1 MGQGHAEA
9 YDNPGTPEEQ
19 SRRSFMANAVIGLG
33 GVIGLG
39 LAIPLVTS
47 LLPGADVTAD
57 KWSPLTADEFAALQ
71 KATEKPIKVTFNLH
85 ETDGYLPPADEE
97 QFFWAIK
104 ADLATMQKNRPELFA
119 TGDTLPYPVAN
130 LGFAIFSPICPHLGC
145 RYSWVDDQNRFICP
159 CHGSQFNNFG
169 EHLAGP
175 APRGLDPLPLREASG
190 KAEVTWIEYKQ
201 GTPDHIV
208 LKIG

>member
-1 MGQGHAEA
+1 
-9 YDNPGTPEEQ
+9 
-19 SRRSFMANAVIGLG
+19 MANAVVALG

-47 LLPGADVTAD
+47 LLPGADVTSD

-85 ETDGYLPPADEE
+85 ETDGYLPAADEE

-104 ADLATMQKNRPELFA
+104 ADEATMKKNRPELFEV
-119 TGDTLPYPVAN
+119 GDTLPYPIGT
-130 LGFAIFSPICPHLGC
+130 LGFTIFSPICPHLGC
-145 RYSWVDDQNRFICP
+145 RYSWVDDQNKFICP

-169 EHLAGP
+169 EHEAGP
-175 APRGLDPLPLREASG
+175 APRGLDPLPLREDSG

-201 GTPDHIV
+201 GTPNHIV

>member
-1 MGQGHAEA
+1 MGHAEA
-9 YDNPGTPEEQ
+9 YDDPGTPEEQ
-19 SRRSFMANAVIGLG
+19 SRRTFMANAVIGLG

-47 LLPGADVTAD
+47 LIPGTDATSSA
-57 KWSPLTADEFAALQ
+57 WSPLTTDEFTALQ
-71 KATEKPIKVTFNLH
+71 KATETPIKVTFNLH
-85 ETDGYLPPADEE
+85 EVDGYLPAADEE

-104 ADLATMQKNRPELFA
+104 ATEDQMKQARPELFA
-119 TGDTLPYPVAN
+119 AGDTLPYPVAN

-145 RYSWVDDQNRFICP
+145 RYTWLADQSKFACP
-159 CHGSQFNNFG
+159 CHGSVYNNFG
-169 EHLAGP
+169 AHLAGP
-175 APRGLDPLPLREASG
+175 APRGLDPLPLREESG